1 MKKKK
6 KSNIEVSISLPK
18 EILKVVIYLL
28 KYLKKILSKI
38 FKLINKRRRKVRA
51 RDRYLLMKSF
61 LISFFFIVIICF
73 TLFNK
78 SLVVTSIKE
87 KTLDIN
93 SLNTSYLIFTLVF
106 SILVYIILLII
117 YLKFNKYHLKKL
129 KDIQKLSRMILE
141 NNWYEKE
148 NRNGREKIKY
158 FPKMLYSLN
167 NGIIEIEVKIS
178 LGRYQDHLLSLE
190 KKLESGLYCELIEK
204 ELLIDYVKYT
214 LMYDNITSRISI
226 NDIEI
231 KKGAIKLMK
240 NLWWEYDELPHML
253 ISGGTGGGKTY
264 FILSLILGLIRGNTE
279 LFILDPKNADLAD
292 LAHIIPNVYS
302 KEEEMIECLN
312 NFHQRMME
320 RNETMKTM
328 EKYKIGYNYSALGLP
343 AEFLIF
349 DEYVA
354 FMDSLD
360 RDNKRIVEKKMTQI
374 AMLGRQS
381 GFFLLLGCQRPDA
394 KYFADGV
401 RDQFN
406 FRVALGRNSELGYKM
421 MFGDTDKRFF
431 SKRIKG
437 RGYVDT
443 STNVISEFYTP
454 LVPKKFN
461 FLDEIE
467 SAYKDKKHL

>member
-1 MKKKK
+1 M
-6 KSNIEVSISLPK
+6 VP
-18 EILKVVIYLL
+18 LL
-28 KYLKKILSKI
+28 
-38 FKLINKRRRKVRA
+38 F
-51 RDRYLLMKSF
+51 
-61 LISFFFIVIICF
+61 
-73 TLFNK
+73 
-78 SLVVTSIKE
+78 
-87 KTLDIN
+87 
-93 SLNTSYLIFTLVF
+93 
-106 SILVYIILLII
+106 
-117 YLKFNKYHLKKL
+117 YH
-129 KDIQKLSRMILE
+129 Q
-141 NNWYEKE
+141 
-148 NRNGREKIKY
+148 
-158 FPKMLYSLN
+158 
-167 NGIIEIEVKIS
+167 
-178 LGRYQDHLLSLE
+178 
-190 KKLESGLYCELIEK
+190 
-204 ELLIDYVKYT
+204 
-214 LMYDNITSRISI
+214 
-226 NDIEI
+226 
-231 KKGAIKLMK
+231 
-240 NLWWEYDELPHML
+240 
-253 ISGGTGGGKTY
+253 
-264 FILSLILGLIRGNTE
+264 
-279 LFILDPKNADLAD
+279 
-292 LAHIIPNVYS
+292 
-302 KEEEMIECLN
+302 
-312 NFHQRMME
+312 
-320 RNETMKTM
+320 NETMKTM
-328 EKYKIGYNYSALGLP
+328 EEYKIGYNYSSLGLP